1 MKISFMHFMKWTS
14 KSNATSSFSGILN
27 GLYFLLLFYFHYH
40 CQLVKVQLQQKSG
53 RGGGR
58 EAAAPPLG
66 PCATISTYTYSA
78 QWKGLHA

>member
-53 RGGGR
+53 GGGGR
-58 EAAAPPLG
+58 EAAAPSRPL
-66 PCATISTYTYSA
+66 CYYINIH
-78 QWKGLHA
+78 L